1 MASVLSVALVIAL
14 GGALPIASTAAVP
27 GPSWMDWVMQLR
39 MQLDQIGQVI
49 ANIREALVTSITG
62 WWRDDLSKVTHAL
75 ALTDLQAVLDT
86 LTATMAQLPAELRT
100 NLGMLVNSVL
110 EQTVP
115 QWNTRSTVDSFRVA
129 VAVDPR
135 LREIERRSLGRQ
147 VTTASLVALS
157 ETVQQSTDQVAA
169 TLARSST
176 AVETAQQAMIN
187 AQTLQSSVAG
197 AQSSRALLQYLG
209 EGLADLM
216 RQQAAVGGI
225 LSQHLVALS
234 QQDALTTRDL
244 QLVVSLLAQ
253 EALAQEQA
261 RRGQVAASQE
271 GLRLL
276 AEGYSQSLLAVGTSL
291 LDLNSGSQDRRRRLL
306 DAISPTR

>member
-1 MASVLSVALVIAL
+1 
-14 GGALPIASTAAVP
+14 
-27 GPSWMDWVMQLR
+27 MDWVMQLR